1 MTQRIQYAA
10 LPLRYILD
18 RATALGLAVPLS
30 GSYLAQDAEGIH
42 LDRLLDAGFRWT
54 RTEGDLAVFEREVPR
69 LPGAEA
75 ARCALATALRAL
87 TDERRPEFDD
97 AVAQIAD
104 LYDALGEIAATGG
117 AR

>member
-10 LPLRYILD
+10 LPLTYVLG
-18 RATALGLAVPLS
+18 RAAAAGLGTTPP
-30 GSYLAQDAEGIH
+30 GSYLARDAEGIQFE
-42 LDRLLDAGFRWT
+42 RLLDAGFRWT

-69 LPGAEA
+69 LPGADA

-104 LYDALGEIAATGG
+104 LYDAVGDAGLP
-117 AR
+117 R